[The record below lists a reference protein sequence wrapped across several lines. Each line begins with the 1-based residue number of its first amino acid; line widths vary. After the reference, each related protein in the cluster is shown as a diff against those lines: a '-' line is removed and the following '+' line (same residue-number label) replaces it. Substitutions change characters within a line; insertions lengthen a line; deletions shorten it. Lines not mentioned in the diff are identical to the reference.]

1 MKRNYLV
8 KTYWERLYFE
18 EYSNDMDSLI
28 LEYFQFKLFNG
39 NQSETLSYSK
49 QYKSLERF
57 LYSLNVY
64 RETNKNV
71 SEVKNIDTRG
81 HRNHL
86 DHIIPIS
93 KGFNMGIDYKI
104 IGGKDNLQVISSSDN
119 IRKSNHPTAKGDY
132 LLWKHKPE
140 FNPPIKQHKFEKEG
154 RSVYYVY
161 SFNGFTK
168 RMTKPEDDGFI
179 SIINLNTAEKIKDIK
194 YR

>member
-1 MKRNYLV
+1 MKRNYMV

-18 EYSNDMDSLI
+18 EYNESLDSL
-28 LEYFQFKLFNG
+28 LLQYFQFKINNG
-39 NQSETLSYSK
+39 KQSDTLTYGK
-49 QYKSLERF
+49 QYKSIEYF
-57 LYSLNVY
+57 LYALEVY
-64 RETNKNV
+64 KETNKNAPNV
-71 SEVKNIDTRG
+71 LGIENRG
-81 HRNHL
+81 INLQL

-93 KGFNMGIDYKI
+93 YGFNNSIDPSI
-104 IGGKDNLQVISSSDN
+104 IGGIENLQMISNRDN
-119 IRKSNHPTAKGDY
+119 ARKSNNPTAKGDY

-168 RMTKPEDDGFI
+168 RMIKSEDDGFI